1 MCSEARQISLHNFYQ
16 NTPDYRYLALHKQ
29 WLLWYYYIQYRHRFQ
44 HGLLRA
50 APFGEKGISMAAIR
64 ILMAEDNDLVALTL
78 EEQLKGLGY
87 DVIGVA
93 RTGAEAIDLASRLSP
108 DLIIMDIRM
117 PEVEGTEAAAR
128 INQQRPVPILMLT
141 AYTDRDTIRKAEA
154 AGALGYL
161 VKPVN
166 EAELPP
172 AINIA
177 LARFKDLQSLR
188 SQVVELEDSLEAR
201 KLVER
206 AKGILMQRLGLSE
219 RDAYERLR
227 QRARDKR
234 AKMKDIAQAII
245 EAEELLGP

>member
-1 MCSEARQISLHNFYQ
+1 
-16 NTPDYRYLALHKQ
+16 
-29 WLLWYYYIQYRHRFQ
+29 
-44 HGLLRA
+44 
-50 APFGEKGISMAAIR
+50 MAVTR
-64 ILMAEDNDLVALTL
+64 ILVAEDNDLVALTL

-87 DVIGVA
+87 DVIGIA
-93 RTGAEAIDLASRLSP
+93 RTGAEAVDLANRLGP

-117 PEVEGTEAAAR
+117 PEMEGTEAANR
-128 INQQRPVPILMLT
+128 INQQRATPILMLT
-141 AYTDRDTIRKAEA
+141 AYTDRDTIRKAEQ

-166 EAELPP
+166 EADLSP

-177 LARFKDLQSLR
+177 LARFRELQTLR
-188 SQVVELEDSLEAR
+188 NQVHELEESLEAR
-201 KLVER
+201 KLIER

-234 AKMKDIAQAII
+234 AKMKDIALAII
-245 EAEELLGP
+245 EAEELLGSSG

>member
-1 MCSEARQISLHNFYQ
+1 
-16 NTPDYRYLALHKQ
+16 
-29 WLLWYYYIQYRHRFQ
+29 
-44 HGLLRA
+44 
-50 APFGEKGISMAAIR
+50 MAITR
-64 ILMAEDNDLVALTL
+64 ILIAEDNDLVSLTL

-87 DVIGVA
+87 DVIGIA
-93 RTGAEAIDLASRLSP
+93 RSGTEAINLAGRLSP

-117 PEVEGTEAAAR
+117 PEMEGTEAAAR
-128 INQQRPVPILMLT
+128 IRDQNPVPIIMLT
-141 AYTDRDTIRKAEA
+141 AYADKDTIRKAEA

-166 EAELPP
+166 ENELPP

-177 LARFKDLQSLR
+177 LARFREIQALR
-188 SQVVELEDSLEAR
+188 AEVVELQDSLEAR
-201 KLVER
+201 KLIER

-245 EAEELLGP
+245 EAEELLGT

>member
-1 MCSEARQISLHNFYQ
+1 
-16 NTPDYRYLALHKQ
+16 
-29 WLLWYYYIQYRHRFQ
+29 
-44 HGLLRA
+44 
-50 APFGEKGISMAAIR
+50 MAAIR
-64 ILMAEDNDLVALTL
+64 ILVAEDNDLVALTL
-78 EEQLKGLGY
+78 EEQLKSIGY
-87 DVIGVA
+87 DVIAVA
-93 RTGAEAIDLASRLSP
+93 HTGAEAIDLATRLSP
-108 DLIIMDIRM
+108 DLIIMDIKM

-128 INQQRPVPILMLT
+128 INTVRPTPILMLT
-141 AYTDRDTIRKAEA
+141 AYTDRETIRRAES

-166 EAELPP
+166 EAELSP

-177 LARFKDLQSLR
+177 LARFRELQGLR
-188 SQVVELEDSLEAR
+188 AQVTELEDSLEAR
-201 KLVER
+201 KLIER

-245 EAEELLGP
+245 EAEELLGS

>member
-1 MCSEARQISLHNFYQ
+1 
-16 NTPDYRYLALHKQ
+16 
-29 WLLWYYYIQYRHRFQ
+29 
-44 HGLLRA
+44 
-50 APFGEKGISMAAIR
+50 MAVTR
-64 ILMAEDNDLVALTL
+64 ILIAEDNDLVAFTL

-87 DVIGVA
+87 DVIGIA
-93 RTGAEAIDLASRLSP
+93 RTGAEAIDLAARLGP

-117 PEVEGTEAAAR
+117 PEMEGTDAAAR
-128 INQQRPVPILMLT
+128 INQQRPTPILMLT
-141 AYTDRDTIRKAEA
+141 AYTDRETIRKAEL

-166 EAELPP
+166 EAELSP

-177 LARFKDLQSLR
+177 LARFRDLQTLR
-188 SQVVELEDSLEAR
+188 TQVHELEESLEAR
-201 KLVER
+201 KLIER
-206 AKGILMQRLGLSE
+206 AKGILMQRLGLTE

-245 EAEELLGP
+245 EAEELLGSGS

>member
-1 MCSEARQISLHNFYQ
+1 
-16 NTPDYRYLALHKQ
+16 
-29 WLLWYYYIQYRHRFQ
+29 
-44 HGLLRA
+44 
-50 APFGEKGISMAAIR
+50 MAAIR
-64 ILMAEDNDLVALTL
+64 ILVAEDNDLVALTL
-78 EEQLKGLGY
+78 EEQLKSIGY
-87 DVIGVA
+87 DVIAVA
-93 RTGAEAIDLASRLSP
+93 HTGAEAIDLATRLSP

-128 INQQRPVPILMLT
+128 INTIRPTPILMLT
-141 AYTDRDTIRKAEA
+141 AYTDRETIRRAEV

-166 EAELPP
+166 EAELSP

-177 LARFKDLQSLR
+177 LARFRELQGLR
-188 SQVVELEDSLEAR
+188 AQVTDLEDSLEAR
-201 KLVER
+201 KLIER

-245 EAEELLGP
+245 EAEELLGA

>member
-1 MCSEARQISLHNFYQ
+1 
-16 NTPDYRYLALHKQ
+16 
-29 WLLWYYYIQYRHRFQ
+29 
-44 HGLLRA
+44 
-50 APFGEKGISMAAIR
+50 MAVTR
-64 ILMAEDNDLVALTL
+64 ILIAEDNDLVALTL

-87 DVIGVA
+87 DVIGIA
-93 RTGAEAIDLASRLSP
+93 RTGNEAIELASRLGP
-108 DLIIMDIRM
+108 DLIVMDIRM
-117 PEVEGTEAAAR
+117 PEMDGTEAAAR
-128 INQQRPVPILMLT
+128 INQQRPTPILMLT
-141 AYTDRDTIRKAEA
+141 AYTDRETIRKAEQ

-166 EAELPP
+166 EAELSP

-177 LARFKDLQSLR
+177 LARFRELQALR
-188 SQVVELEDSLEAR
+188 AQVHELEESLEAR
-201 KLVER
+201 KLIER

-245 EAEELLGP
+245 EAEELLGSGS